1 MPQAIA
7 QIVLRAL
14 ITLLLSVGFAFVILR
29 LDGDPLRAI
38 MPLETPPEALELLS
52 KKWGLDQPIHV
63 QFLSYISNLLQ
74 GDFGSSLENGQS
86 ALHLV
91 MQKVPATLQL
101 MSVAMV
107 IGLAIGV
114 PLGVLA
120 AQNRGKFI
128 DRMVMALAVLTHSIP
143 SFLIAILLTLLLAVQ
158 LRLLPSTGGETPAH
172 LVMPGLVIGLSMA
185 GVVARFVR
193 SSTLEVLGQRY
204 ILAARAKRLENGAI
218 LARHVAPN
226 AALPLLTLLGFMI
239 GGMIGGAAIVETVYA
254 WPGVGRYMVAAVAK
268 KDVAV
273 VQTVV
278 ILVTTTMVLANLTID
293 FLTIMLDPRL
303 RNRAAA

>member
-1 MPQAIA
+1 MPQALLPIL
-7 QIVLRAL
+7 VRAL
-14 ITLLLSVGFAFVILR
+14 VTLLLSITFAFIILR
-29 LDGDPLRAI
+29 LDGDPLSAI
-38 MPLETPPEALELLS
+38 MPLDTPPAALEVLRQQ
-52 KKWGLDQPIHV
+52 WGLDQPIHI
-63 QFLSYISNLLQ
+63 QFFTYISRLLQ
-74 GDFGSSLENGQS
+74 GDFGTSLENGQP
-86 ALHLV
+86 ALTLV

-101 MSVAMV
+101 MAIAMV
-107 IGLAIGV
+107 VGLVVGV
-114 PLGVLA
+114 PLGVVA
-120 AQNRGKFI
+120 AQNRGKLA
-128 DRMVMALAVLTHSIP
+128 DRLVMALAVLTHSIP
-143 SFLIAILLTLLLAVQ
+143 SFLIAILLTLLFAIH
-158 LRLLPSTGGETPAH
+158 LRILPSTGSGTPAH

-204 ILAARAKRLENGAI
+204 ILAARAKRLEAHEI
-218 LARHVAPN
+218 LTRHVAPN

-278 ILVTTTMVLANLTID
+278 ILVTTTMVLANLAID
-293 FLTIMLDPRL
+293 FLAILVDPRL
-303 RNRAAA
+303 RHRS